1 MKVLREGGEYANHHI
16 RDSGKKVLWYFIGC
30 AAIFAIFFFV
40 SYKLVALLGLG
51 LAFRHFATAY
61 EKWEHRYLGN
71 RGEIRVA
78 GVLSALPDEY
88 LLFNDLMLPNRRG
101 NVDHFLIGPNGLLV
115 IETKNY
121 AANVKCD
128 GDQWFVN
135 GKRTKSLSRQ
145 AKSNAVAVRQSLE
158 SIFAKHRTR
167 LPYVEPI
174 VVFVKHKHRLEL
186 SQPTVQVLKAEELV
200 NFICEYERRSRFDRF
215 TPELRRAIGDHFQLL
230 QNPNGLRGG
239 LAAPIENRAL

>member
-1 MKVLREGGEYANHHI
+1 MPPSPQPNRQRPWWVEQRTFVVPTTLQAHI
-16 RDSGKKVLWYFIGC
+16 QNLPEQIQ
-30 AAIFAIFFFV
+30 IFFCFIV
-40 SYKLVALLGLG
+40 SKV
-51 LAFRHFATAY
+51 
-61 EKWEHRYLGN
+61 
-71 RGEIRVA
+71 
-78 GVLSALPDEY
+78 
-88 LLFNDLMLPNRRG
+88 
-101 NVDHFLIGPNGLLV
+101 V